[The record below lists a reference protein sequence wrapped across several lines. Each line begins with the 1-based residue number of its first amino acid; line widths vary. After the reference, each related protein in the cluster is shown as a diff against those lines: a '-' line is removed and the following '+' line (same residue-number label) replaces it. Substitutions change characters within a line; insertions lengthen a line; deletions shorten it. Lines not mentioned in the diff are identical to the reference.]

1 MQFATTGGTAEKSE
15 RSVAGVDDVSVENG
29 VHFAHK
35 LMTKESER
43 AYGQKDMHVFMYS
56 FSSKFPSH

>member
-43 AYGQKDMHVFMYS
+43 AY
-56 FSSKFPSH
+56 SSRHM